1 MTAKELGQLLCCLL
15 PLAKIEDKR
24 YMIGAEAKK
33 IVVTSDK
40 VMIRTGGGFCTLEE
54 HIEKYALS
62 ECLVIWRTMQQKHI
76 TFNETVVNLLELHGA
91 SEELVE
97 QY

>member
-1 MTAKELGQLLCCLL
+1 
-15 PLAKIEDKR
+15 
-24 YMIGAEAKK
+24 MIGAEAKK
-33 IVVTSDK
+33 IIVKSDK
-40 VMIRTGGGFCTLEE
+40 VMIRTGGGFCNIEE

-62 ECLVIWRTMQQKHI
+62 ECLIIWRTMQQKSI
-76 TFNETVVNLLELHGA
+76 TFNETVVNLLQLHGA